1 MLQSVHYFAPSN
13 FAQEFQLSGAVCT
26 LLVRPSSENQRT
38 TMSLVFDEYGRPF
51 IILKEQ
57 DQKTRLKGIAALKV
71 APVLHCSTVFNI
83 CPCSQRCV

>member
-1 MLQSVHYFAPSN
+1 
-13 FAQEFQLSGAVCT
+13 
-26 LLVRPSSENQRT
+26 
-38 TMSLVFDEYGRPF
+38 MSLVFDEYGRPF